1 MECIPGFDG
10 GLEQSFVLEVVDGV
24 SMVILA
30 NVTSIQPHFT
40 VTGLHPGREI
50 KLVIV
55 AENTNGRS
63 LPVVLDVFTTKVAQL
78 QVGKFVLLLHK
89 QIATPNANIFWPFLF
104 GTFLL

>member
-1 MECIPGFDG
+1 MECEPGFDG

-24 SMVILA
+24 SGVTLA
-30 NVTSIQPHFT
+30 NVTSVTPRFT

-50 KLVIV
+50 KLVII

-63 LPVVLDVFTTKVAQL
+63 KPIVMDVFTTKVAQL

-89 QIATPNANIFWPFLF
+89 QTPTPNANIFLANFM
-104 GTFLL
+104 